1 MIGGEAA
8 RRYAKALV
16 DIAEKGGVL
25 DETGAALA
33 ELAEALE
40 NPELRKVLMNPRFS
54 RQVRTGIIE
63 SIVDTSGAGELIR
76 KFAMLVTEK
85 DRIAELP
92 AIAERYQALAD
103 EMKGRV
109 RAQVS
114 TAFDLS
120 DSAQDE
126 LRRKLSEVSGK
137 EVLLE
142 VEKDESLIG
151 GLVCRMGGVV
161 MDGSIRNQLKNLRES
176 MTTN

>member
-1 MIGGEAA
+1 
-8 RRYAKALV
+8 
-16 DIAEKGGVL
+16 
-25 DETGAALA
+25 
-33 ELAEALE
+33 
-40 NPELRKVLMNPRFS
+40 
-54 RQVRTGIIE
+54 
-63 SIVDTSGAGELIR
+63 
-76 KFAMLVTEK
+76 
-85 DRIAELP
+85 
-92 AIAERYQALAD
+92 
-103 EMKGRV
+103 MKGRV

-120 DSAQDE
+120 DFAQAE
-126 LRRKLSEVSGK
+126 LLRKLSEVSGK